1 MDIDLYNYSATTI
14 RHILINIALN
24 AVIVCDCQ
32 LTIQLYVV
40 DVCVSCRWWE
50 L

>member
-14 RHILINIALN
+14 RHILINLALN

-32 LTIQLYVV
+32 LTIQLHVV
-40 DVCVSCRWWE
+40 DVCVVCR
-50 L
+50 